1 MIDSTLEQYY
11 VQLKKHCTITFTKP
25 CEEQGER
32 DSIEIAC
39 SDGYDTS
46 FDSRNHATSN
56 HPQDCKCA
64 GTGKIT
70 EEIPLDYFDDILN
83 GRY

>member
-1 MIDSTLEQYY
+1 M
-11 VQLKKHCTITFTKP
+11 
-25 CEEQGER
+25 
-32 DSIEIAC
+32 EIAC
-39 SDGYDTS
+39 SDGYDTP

-70 EEIPLDYFDDILN
+70 EEMPLNYFDDILN